1 MSMTFE
7 QLQEL
12 VSQTAIG
19 LAETNKS
26 LAETNKSLVET
37 NKSLTRVEAIA

>member
-12 VSQTAIG
+12 ISQTASG

-26 LAETNKSLVET
+26 LAETNL
-37 NKSLTRVEAIA
+37 